1 MARMTS
7 MEALEQ
13 KIEKAQALV
22 SRKKKEYDA
31 AISNLSDLL
40 DKRDAIRRDE
50 LMKAI
55 LKSSRTDEE
64 VMAFLDDGTRE
75 EE

>member
-22 SRKKKEYDA
+22 SRKKKEYDT

-55 LKSSRTDEE
+55 LKSSRTYEE

>member
-1 MARMTS
+1 MARSTS
-7 MEALEQ
+7 MEVLEQ

-22 SRKKKEYDA
+22 SRKKKEYDTA
-31 AISNLSDLL
+31 LSALSDLL
-40 DKRDAIRRDE
+40 DKRDVIRRDE

-55 LKSSRTDEE
+55 LKSNRSYEE
-64 VMAFLDDGTRE
+64 VMAFLDTDPVE